1 MRYHVLAADYDGTLA
16 HEGEIDEPTL
26 AALRKLR
33 ESGRKLVMVTGRE
46 LDELLGHLGESQ
58 ELFDRIVAENGAL
71 VYEPATKAVKLLAQ
85 PPPREFAAEL
95 ERRGCE
101 RVAAGRVI
109 VATWEPHQVTALD
122 VIREQGLELQ
132 VVFNK
137 GAVMVLPSGVNKAT
151 GLLHALDELGQS
163 PRNTVAVGD
172 AENDH
177 ALLALSECGV
187 AVANALPAL
196 KDKADVLTRG
206 ARGEGVQELIG
217 GLLKDDLRAAA
228 PLLRR
233 RSILL
238 GAPVAS
244 ERTPASSVAEGRRG
258 EVASERTL
266 ASSVAEG
273 RRGQIDP
280 ELDPITLDP
289 YATNMMVCGTS
300 GGGKSTL
307 TTGLIERIVEG
318 GYQFVIVDPEGD
330 FSEHEH
336 AVVLGGPQ
344 RTPLMSEIL
353 DVLKDPSK
361 SVVVNLLGVALEHR
375 PEFAVELFTALA
387 KVRASSGRP
396 HWLIVDEA
404 HHLMPAE
411 REAASVVVGV
421 RPHGTIYLT
430 VHPGSVDERIVRSI
444 NVVLAVGAN
453 PDRTIGEL
461 CADVGIEAPPAAFT
475 EAERLP
481 VGDVLYWR
489 VGAPEA
495 IVVRTAPPTAER
507 KRHSRKYSEGNLGRD
522 RSFYFKGP
530 DGKLNL
536 KAHNLQLFLHL
547 ADGVDDATWT
557 YHLERN
563 DYSKWLRIE
572 VKDPGLADEVEAIEE
587 DDALPPADSR
597 AAMRA
602 AIEAKYTLPA
612 DKPSG
617 VIDPEEEKQRKGKK
631 PA

>member
-16 HEGEIDEPTL
+16 HDGEIDEATL
-26 AALRKLR
+26 AAPRKLR

-46 LDELLGHLGESQ
+46 LDELLGHLGETQ

-71 VYEPATKAVKLLAQ
+71 VYEPASKAVKLLAQ
-85 PPPREFAAEL
+85 PPPPELAAEL

-101 RVAAGRVI
+101 RVAVGRVI
-109 VATWEPHQVTALD
+109 VATWEPHQTTVLD
-122 VIREQGLELQ
+122 VIREHGLELQ

-151 GLLHALDELGQS
+151 GLLRALGELGLS
-163 PRNTVAVGD
+163 PRNAVAIGD

-206 ARGEGVQELIG
+206 ARGEGVQELIS

-233 RSILL
+233 RSIML
-238 GAPVAS
+238 GLPLN
-244 ERTPASSVAEGRRG
+244 P
-258 EVASERTL
+258 
-266 ASSVAEG
+266 
-273 RRGQIDP
+273 D
-280 ELDPITLDP
+280 LDPITLDP

-330 FSEHEH
+330 FAEHEH

-344 RTPLMSEIL
+344 RIPLMSEVL
-353 DVLKDPSK
+353 DVLRDPSK
-361 SVVVNLLGVALEHR
+361 SVVVNLLGVALGHR

-411 REAASVVVGV
+411 RAAASVVVGV

-430 VHPGSVDERIVRSI
+430 VHPGSIDERIVKSI

-453 PDRTIGEL
+453 PDTTIGEL
-461 CADVGIEAPPAAFT
+461 CKDIDIEAPPAAFT

-481 VGDVLYWR
+481 IGDVLYWR
-489 VGAPEA
+489 VGDPQA
-495 IVVRTAPPTAER
+495 IVVRTAPPMAER

-557 YHLERN
+557 YHLRRN
-563 DYSKWLRIE
+563 DYSTWLRIE
-572 VKDPGLADEVEAIEE
+572 VKDAGLADEVAVIER
-587 DDALPPADSR
+587 DDALAPADSR

-617 VIDPEEEKQRKGKK
+617 VIDPEEEKQRTLRPPK
-631 PA
+631 PT